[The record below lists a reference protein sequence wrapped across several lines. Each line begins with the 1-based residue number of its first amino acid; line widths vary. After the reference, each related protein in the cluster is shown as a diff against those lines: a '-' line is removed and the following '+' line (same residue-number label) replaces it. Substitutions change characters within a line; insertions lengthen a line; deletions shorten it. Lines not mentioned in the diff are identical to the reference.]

1 MRYLV
6 DTNILSET
14 IRRRPDP
21 NVLAWWEENEASVC
35 ISTIT
40 VGELRYGI
48 ELLPEG
54 RRKEVLQRWLK
65 DVSSLMRGQVIGFSR
80 SVAHVWGQLRSEWRK
95 AGVSVP
101 SIDGQLV
108 AVARRH
114 SLTIATRNVR
124 DFAHAGVK
132 VVNPFDA

>member
-21 NVLAWWEENEASVC
+21 NVLAWWVENEASACV
-35 ISTIT
+35 STIT

-54 RRKEVLQRWLK
+54 RRKEMLQLWLK
-65 DVSSLMRGQVIGFSR
+65 NVSSLMRGQVIGFSR

-95 AGVSVP
+95 EGVSVP
-101 SIDGQLV
+101 SIDGQLA
-108 AVARRH
+108 AVAKRH

-124 DFAHAGVK
+124 DFAHTGVR
-132 VVNPFDA
+132 VINPFDA